1 MCSTGMPTKEDG
13 SSPTTTP
20 ITRIKSIIPNS
31 KSKNNL
37 FMTFFD
43 NTDPIVRS
51 SSQYIITQTRED
63 LYNENYWSLMIP
75 SAAYFHVY
83 NSVLGDVFAM
93 VYNNNIRNEKNHSLS
108 TFIISKHGCS
118 VHPEIYLSADS
129 KYYPAVENLNP
140 SLKSSKVRKALA
152 ISLLKTFADLNS
164 DITDSLY
171 SQADLPNK
179 TFDWDETQ
187 AGLLASQMTLLDALP
202 PSDIGSY
209 LYELG
214 YLTQSLSTASYVVD
228 VIYTDQPGNELLS
241 EQNNALAFLLGK
253 QLEQLFDPLTE
264 YSPEPTEK
272 VYKPPIDNFSSCME
286 EDNDLIC
293 SICSELITVQTNY
306 TVSLVQFLQNFIV
319 PLRIKVLEGK
329 LPGYSTAKLNQIF
342 PPTIDEVTRIN
353 CIFLDMLKL
362 ARPYGSYEILKACG
376 TTIPYFYKAQM
387 RHEAATKN
395 FHSNYLKF
403 VADVNTSDCSDLLSL
418 DQPTVE
424 TAVYSSLNLVKIQLI
439 IQRLVKNQTWPDQLK
454 DSVNIYL
461 DSCDDTISSFANDK
475 LLPYNGRIF
484 TPTGKILAEIAKGWP
499 SELQFGWLTRRVVAV
514 FDATDILANNVRNK
528 SVIIVF
534 SDHALFLTIDDD
546 EYYADLWR
554 GNESQDTNN
563 GKNKIANTELSASM
577 SNSDYVSSSIH
588 KPSVSDIL
596 MHSLT
601 NETPLNKLPHM
612 SVKYWASI
620 NDLHAL
626 HFVSSAQSADNTP
639 NSYVRFFNEKDS
651 SFTGIY
657 QLDKVSGKYVTEVLA
672 RSKILNKTQ
681 SFHLFCGSIS
691 NDDLKPT
698 ENSDDSENQN
708 GTITKRVYYTAHEA
722 STYEKEDTKSPF
734 IVLFNKEYNDD
745 ILDEYN
751 VYAFITLNFVKDDTI
766 RMEGISRCRIDGH
779 EKEKLSYDVNVDIL
793 SASLSLIL
801 SELFS
806 THMSLYN
813 PMLIDY
819 LLANN
824 GQVNS
829 QASKVLN
836 VPLEVLDSDRT
847 KIIDSVMKSKKERD
861 IVNSVA
867 NDKKDRRKSL
877 ELLSEDIKTKKL
889 TKALQKKEVKENKE
903 VRFQAAPTMK
913 DQSKTSNNPP
923 RNLEKSSKGGKAKSG
938 FFKFFSRQKPSNK
951 TPAIDKQLKRNATVV
966 YQKKDSTQKNYD
978 YSELKPAKPKI
989 QKKKSSQS
997 FTLFSLKSNNLSVAK
1012 REAKVQ
1018 PVKKEVS
1025 KPIISKPNNFES
1037 SIANPIS
1044 PQKIVDN
1051 NATSV
1056 LEKEDTAEM
1065 GHRLTNSQTD
1075 NTTLSTG
1082 IYVNSH
1088 FEFPM
1093 ESAPASQ
1100 NLYQN
1105 VDNDKSSA
1113 PVTPRIAKLKDGPGH
1128 TKGYKDSVDL
1138 MGKLNIQI
1146 EDPKVYDDDLFELS
1160 SNNVSKTLQQSHEQ
1174 FNIVKPKSIHSE
1186 TTQTDDTNV
1195 FTPKAYDFTPVTQI
1209 SSRNP
1214 AEVKDSDYVDEKFY
1228 NNNIAIKTDQ
1238 QNKNII
1244 IDANVK
1250 RNPWRV
1256 MTLPVKSPEVDPDMI
1271 SLQRSKSFYTR
1282 FKNMRERQ
1290 EQMLKE
1296 NGMTLVRD
1304 LSDLPIKD
1312 RKALSQGFI
1321 FSPSICS
1328 NLDKSILDNE
1338 NTNWTSMDNIMQST
1352 STETDLPAIAKL
1364 APQKPPNLTTKPL
1377 ISSPS
1382 TSISVVERKIV
1393 QTKPIVK
1400 ESRENSRSISTSSSV
1415 YLTSEDDALK
1425 TYDNLQSALNAIN
1438 PYSMVIDDTNHS
1450 SILPDIYEDELKEVS
1465 SYHVIDD
1472 NDDATILHTPVYHSE
1487 SVSNVKL
1494 YQDDIDFFSD
1504 LDLDKMDL
1512 NIDMNF
1518 PDVSELLINSVNIKQ
1533 KPMHKSKSF
1542 VTNME
1547 SNETLSP
1554 DFTIRDLTIGNL
1566 DDTIMHSQIDTSF
1579 DSAQTDNFNSNML
1592 ISDRRDG
1599 TYNKKDG
1606 AQKSGFSRSDTAFAL
1621 NALLKNKSYAYLQ
1634 DFFNGDYESCDDIG
1648 SKPETGLMTQIFDE
1662 EFSEFE
1668 DSTSDSVLRSKKQ
1681 TKSSRLKRE
1690 MTDYDIVY
1698 YQKLLNSS
1706 VNYLSSYTNDEEVY

>member
-1 MCSTGMPTKEDG
+1 
-13 SSPTTTP
+13 
-20 ITRIKSIIPNS
+20 
-31 KSKNNL
+31 
-37 FMTFFD
+37 
-43 NTDPIVRS
+43 
-51 SSQYIITQTRED
+51 
-63 LYNENYWSLMIP
+63 MIP

-93 VYNNNIRNEKNHSLS
+93 VYNNNIKNEKNHSLS

-171 SQADLPNK
+171 KQADLPNK

-202 PSDIGSY
+202 PTDIGSY

-241 EQNNALAFLLGK
+241 EQNNALAYLLGK

-272 VYKPPIDNFSSCME
+272 VYKPPMDNFSNYME

-329 LPGYSTAKLNQIF
+329 LPGYTTAKLNQIF

-362 ARPYGSYEILKACG
+362 ARPYGSYEMLKACG

-403 VADVNTSDCSDLLSL
+403 VSDVEKCDCSDLLSL

-439 IQRLVKNQTWPDQLK
+439 IQRLVKNQIWPDQLK
-454 DSVNIYL
+454 DNVNIYL
-461 DSCDDTISSFANDK
+461 DSCDNTISSFANDK

-554 GNESQDTNN
+554 GTESHELKN
-563 GKNKIANTELSASM
+563 GKNKYAHAELSASM

-601 NETPLNKLPHM
+601 NETPFNKLPHM
-612 SVKYWASI
+612 TVKYWASI

-626 HFVSSAQSADNTP
+626 HFVSSAQSIDNTP

-691 NDDLKPT
+691 NDDLEPT
-698 ENSDDSENQN
+698 EMSDDSEGQN
-708 GTITKRVYYTAHEA
+708 SSITKRVYYTAHEA

-734 IVLFNKEYNDD
+734 IVLFNREYNES

-751 VYAFITLNFVKDDTI
+751 VYAFITLNFIKDDTI

-779 EKEKLSYDVNVDIL
+779 EREKLSYDVNVDIL

-806 THMSLYN
+806 THISLYN

-836 VPLEVLDSDRT
+836 VPLEVLDSNRT
-847 KIIDSVMKSKKERD
+847 KIIDSVMKGKKERD

-877 ELLSEDIKTKKL
+877 ELFSEDIKAKKL
-889 TKALQKKEVKENKE
+889 AKAWQKREVEDNKQVRFQTAPKTREQPKTLNKPPRSPEKLSKENK
-903 VRFQAAPTMK
+903 
-913 DQSKTSNNPP
+913 
-923 RNLEKSSKGGKAKSG
+923 AKKG
-938 FFKFFSRQKPSNK
+938 FFKFFSRQKSSNK
-951 TPAIDKQLKRNATVV
+951 TSTNNIHIKRNTSVI
-966 YQKKDSTQKNYD
+966 YQKKDSSQKNYD
-978 YSELKPAKPKI
+978 YTELKPAKPKI

-997 FTLFSLKSNNLSVAK
+997 FTLFSLKSNNHSVAK
-1012 REAKVQ
+1012 RQSKVE
-1018 PVKKEVS
+1018 PVKKEIS
-1025 KPIISKPNNFES
+1025 KPIVKKPNVVDPTVVGS
-1037 SIANPIS
+1037 IS

-1051 NATSV
+1051 NATSITQ
-1056 LEKEDTAEM
+1056 KEDTSEM
-1065 GHRLTNSQTD
+1065 DHRLTNSQTD
-1075 NTTLSTG
+1075 NTTLSIG

-1093 ESAPASQ
+1093 EPAPTFQ
-1100 NLYQN
+1100 NLDQN
-1105 VDNDKSSA
+1105 DDNDKSSA
-1113 PVTPRIAKLKDGPGH
+1113 PVTPRIAQLKDGPNH

-1146 EDPKVYDDDLFELS
+1146 EDPKVYGDDLFELS
-1160 SNNVSKTLQQSHEQ
+1160 SNHISRTLQQRREQ
-1174 FNIVKPKSIHSE
+1174 YGIVKPKSIHSE

-1195 FTPKAYDFTPVTQI
+1195 FTPKAYEFTPVTQI

-1214 AEVKDSDYVDEKFY
+1214 PEVKDSDYVDEKFY
-1228 NNNIAIKTDQ
+1228 NHGTNITTDDKNKNNIIAA
-1238 QNKNII
+1238 N
-1244 IDANVK
+1244 NVK

-1256 MTLPVKSPEVDPDMI
+1256 MTFPVKPSEVDYDMI

-1290 EQMLKE
+1290 EQILRK
-1296 NGMTLVRD
+1296 NGITFVRD
-1304 LSDLPIKD
+1304 LSELPIKD

-1328 NLDKSILDNE
+1328 NLDQSLLDNE
-1338 NTNWTSMDNIMQST
+1338 NTNWTSMDNIMQTT
-1352 STETDLPAIAKL
+1352 STEPAATDLTKL
-1364 APQKPPNLTTKPL
+1364 APEPPKPTSKPL

-1382 TSISVVERKIV
+1382 TSISVVGRKV
-1393 QTKPIVK
+1393 VKTKPIMK
-1400 ESRENSRSISTSSSV
+1400 ESYNNSRSISTSSSV

-1425 TYDNLQSALNAIN
+1425 TYNSLQSALNAYN
-1438 PYSMVIDDTNHS
+1438 PYSIMNEDDANHS
-1450 SILPDIYEDELKEVS
+1450 SVLPDIYEDGLREVTN
-1465 SYHVIDD
+1465 YHDRD
-1472 NDDATILHTPVYHSE
+1472 ENDDDATILHTPIYHSE
-1487 SVSNVKL
+1487 SVPEVKL
-1494 YQDDIDFFSD
+1494 YQDDVDFFSD
-1504 LDLDKMDL
+1504 INLDKMDV

-1518 PDVSELLINSVNIKQ
+1518 PDVSELSNNSVNTKQ
-1533 KPMHKSKSF
+1533 KPAHKIRGF
-1542 VTNME
+1542 VTNTE

-1566 DDTIMHSQIDTSF
+1566 DDTIMDSQIDTSLC
-1579 DSAQTDNFNSNML
+1579 SAQTNNFKSNML
-1592 ISDRRDG
+1592 MNDRRNG
-1599 TYNKKDG
+1599 TTSRKDSVMNG
-1606 AQKSGFSRSDTAFAL
+1606 GFSRSDTAFTL

-1634 DFFNGDYESCDDIG
+1634 DVFDGNYEAGDDI
-1648 SKPETGLMTQIFDE
+1648 SNNFSNPDTGCAEQVIDDD
-1662 EFSEFE
+1662 FSDFE
-1668 DSTSDSVLRSKKQ
+1668 DNNSDPILKSRDQKKKSK
-1681 TKSSRLKRE
+1681 LKRD

-1706 VNYLSSYTNDEEVY
+1706 VNYLSSYTNNEEVY

>member
-1 MCSTGMPTKEDG
+1 
-13 SSPTTTP
+13 
-20 ITRIKSIIPNS
+20 
-31 KSKNNL
+31 
-37 FMTFFD
+37 
-43 NTDPIVRS
+43 
-51 SSQYIITQTRED
+51 
-63 LYNENYWSLMIP
+63 
-75 SAAYFHVY
+75 
-83 NSVLGDVFAM
+83 
-93 VYNNNIRNEKNHSLS
+93 
-108 TFIISKHGCS
+108 
-118 VHPEIYLSADS
+118 
-129 KYYPAVENLNP
+129 
-140 SLKSSKVRKALA
+140 
-152 ISLLKTFADLNS
+152 
-164 DITDSLY
+164 
-171 SQADLPNK
+171 
-179 TFDWDETQ
+179 
-187 AGLLASQMTLLDALP
+187 
-202 PSDIGSY
+202 
-209 LYELG
+209 
-214 YLTQSLSTASYVVD
+214 
-228 VIYTDQPGNELLS
+228 
-241 EQNNALAFLLGK
+241 
-253 QLEQLFDPLTE
+253 
-264 YSPEPTEK
+264 
-272 VYKPPIDNFSSCME
+272 
-286 EDNDLIC
+286 
-293 SICSELITVQTNY
+293 
-306 TVSLVQFLQNFIV
+306 
-319 PLRIKVLEGK
+319 
-329 LPGYSTAKLNQIF
+329 
-342 PPTIDEVTRIN
+342 
-353 CIFLDMLKL
+353 MLKL
-362 ARPYGSYEILKACG
+362 ARPYGSYEMLKACG

-403 VADVNTSDCSDLLSL
+403 VSDVEKCDCSDLLSL

-461 DSCDDTISSFANDK
+461 DSCDNTISSFANDK

-514 FDATDILANNVRNK
+514 FDATDTLANNVKNK

-554 GNESQDTNN
+554 GNESHELNN
-563 GKNKIANTELSASM
+563 GKNKNAHAELSASM

-612 SVKYWASI
+612 TVKYWASI

-626 HFVSSAQSADNTP
+626 HFVASAQSIDNTP
-639 NSYVRFFNEKDS
+639 NSYVRFFNDKDS

-691 NDDLKPT
+691 NDDLEPT
-698 ENSDDSENQN
+698 EMSEDSEDQN
-708 GTITKRVYYTAHEA
+708 SSITKRVYYTAHEA

-734 IVLFNKEYNDD
+734 IVLFNREYNEG

-751 VYAFITLNFVKDDTI
+751 VYAFITLNFIKDDTI
-766 RMEGISRCRIDGH
+766 RMEGISRCRIDGY
-779 EKEKLSYDVNVDIL
+779 EREKLSYDVNVDIL

-836 VPLEVLDSDRT
+836 VPLEVLDSNRT

-861 IVNSVA
+861 IVSSVA

-877 ELLSEDIKTKKL
+877 ELFSEDIKAKKL
-889 TKALQKKEVKENKE
+889 AKASQKREVKDNKE
-903 VRFQAAPTMK
+903 VRFQTAPKTR
-913 DQSKTSNNPP
+913 DQPKTLNKPP
-923 RNLEKSSKGGKAKSG
+923 RSPEKSSQESKAKKG

-951 TPAIDKQLKRNATVV
+951 TSTSSSHIKRNTSIV
-966 YQKKDSTQKNYD
+966 YQKKDSSQKNYD
-978 YSELKPAKPKI
+978 YKELKPATPKI

-997 FTLFSLKSNNLSVAK
+997 FTLFSLKSNNHTVAK
-1012 REAKVQ
+1012 RQSKVE
-1018 PVKKEVS
+1018 PVKKEIF
-1025 KPIISKPNNFES
+1025 KPITKKPNIVDPPVVKS
-1037 SIANPIS
+1037 VS

-1051 NATSV
+1051 NATSTPQ
-1056 LEKEDTAEM
+1056 KEDTSEM
-1065 GHRLTNSQTD
+1065 DHRLTNSQAD

-1093 ESAPASQ
+1093 EPAPTSQ
-1100 NLYQN
+1100 SLNQSD
-1105 VDNDKSSA
+1105 DNEKSSA
-1113 PVTPRIAKLKDGPGH
+1113 PVTPRIAQLKDGPGH

-1160 SNNVSKTLQQSHEQ
+1160 SNHISRTLQQRPEQ
-1174 FNIVKPKSIHSE
+1174 YGIVKPKSIHSE
-1186 TTQTDDTNV
+1186 ITQTDDTNV
-1195 FTPKAYDFTPVTQI
+1195 FTPKAYEFTPVTQI

-1214 AEVKDSDYVDEKFY
+1214 PEVKDSDYVDEKFY
-1228 NNNIAIKTDQ
+1228 NDGANITTDDK
-1238 QNKNII
+1238 NKNNVI
-1244 IDANVK
+1244 AANNVK

-1256 MTLPVKSPEVDPDMI
+1256 MTFPVKSSEVDYDIM

-1290 EQMLKE
+1290 EEILRE
-1296 NGMTLVRD
+1296 NGITFVRD
-1304 LSDLPIKD
+1304 LTELPIKD

-1328 NLDKSILDNE
+1328 NLDQSLLDNE
-1338 NTNWTSMDNIMQST
+1338 NTNWTSMDNIMQTT
-1352 STETDLPAIAKL
+1352 STEPATTDLPKL
-1364 APQKPPNLTTKPL
+1364 APEPPKPTGKPL
-1377 ISSPS
+1377 INSPS
-1382 TSISVVERKIV
+1382 TSISVVGRKV
-1393 QTKPIVK
+1393 VKTKPIII
-1400 ESRENSRSISTSSSV
+1400 ENHDNSRSISTSSSV

-1425 TYDNLQSALNAIN
+1425 TYNSLQSALNAYN
-1438 PYSMVIDDTNHS
+1438 PYSIINEEDTNHS
-1450 SILPDIYEDELKEVS
+1450 SVLPDIYEDELREVP
-1465 SYHVIDD
+1465 SYQDRNEND
-1472 NDDATILHTPVYHSE
+1472 DDATIPHTPIFHSE
-1487 SVSNVKL
+1487 SVPEVKL
-1494 YQDDIDFFSD
+1494 YQDDVDFFSD
-1504 LDLDKMDL
+1504 INLDKMDV

-1518 PDVSELLINSVNIKQ
+1518 PDVSELSNNSVNRKQ
-1533 KPMHKSKSF
+1533 KPAHKSKSF
-1542 VTNME
+1542 VTNTE
-1547 SNETLSP
+1547 SNDTLSP

-1566 DDTIMHSQIDTSF
+1566 DDTIMDSHIDTPLC
-1579 DSAQTDNFNSNML
+1579 SAQTNNFKSNML
-1592 ISDRRDG
+1592 MNDRRNEI
-1599 TYNKKDG
+1599 TSKKDG
-1606 AQKSGFSRSDTAFAL
+1606 AMNGGFSRSDTAFTL

-1634 DFFNGDYESCDDIG
+1634 DVFNGKYEAGDNISNNFLKPDTGCGEQTIDDD
-1648 SKPETGLMTQIFDE
+1648 SSD
-1662 EFSEFE
+1662 FE
-1668 DSTSDSVLRSKKQ
+1668 DNNCDPIQKSRDQKKKSK
-1681 TKSSRLKRE
+1681 LKRD

-1706 VNYLSSYTNDEEVY
+1706 VNYLSSYTNNEQVY